1 MGLFKKGGDG
11 GGGAAGGIPDVGG
24 MMEQA
29 QQMQAQA
36 MQAMQGAGSMG
47 AAVAG
52 MQQGS
57 AAVDPAL
64 LEPIDGI
71 SLERYAQLS
80 KTIGT
85 RQLTSEAQV
94 HEFLAEQGHTPEQW
108 QVAWEGWNAR
118 MKADMGLS
126 GHFSVLFNSTPPL

>member
-1 MGLFKKGGDG
+1 MGLFKGAKDANDA
-11 GGGAAGGIPDVGG
+11 AAGAGG
-24 MMEQA
+24 LMDQA

-36 MQAMQGAGSMG
+36 MQAMQGAGGMN

-80 KTIGT
+80 KTIGS

-94 HEFLAEQGHTPEQW
+94 HAFLAEQGHTPEQW
-108 QVAWEGWNAR
+108 QAAWEGWNAR

-126 GHFSVLFNSTPPL
+126 GHFSALFNSTPAL

>member
-1 MGLFKKGGDG
+1 MGFSKRMKDMKDVV
-11 GGGAAGGIPDVGG
+11 AATPD
-24 MMEQA
+24 MIEQA
-29 QQMQAQA
+29 QQMQAQGQQ
-36 MQAMQGAGSMG
+36 MQAQMG
-47 AAVAG
+47 GGLAG
-52 MQQGS
+52 MQQGA

-94 HEFLAEQGHTPEQW
+94 HEFLATQGHTPEQW
-108 QVAWEGWNAR
+108 TAAWEGWNKR
-118 MKADMGLS
+118 MEQDMSLS
-126 GHFSVLFNSTPPL
+126 GHFSVLFNSTAAL